1 MKTDTTTPSPEYSKL
16 PEPTESAK
24 FATPEP
30 TDTEP
35 SKPGNSTFHIP
46 HSTLPSAH
54 STLTFLG
61 TGTSTGVPQIGCQ
74 CPVCTSADPRD
85 RRLRASA
92 LVSIAHPHGK
102 DSDITHTDHSHTN
115 ILIDCGPDFRQQIL
129 RAGAPPL
136 DALLIT
142 HSHYDHVGGIDD
154 LRPYCNIPALR
165 HGHTGPFPV
174 YCSEDV
180 ARDLRARVPYCF
192 AEHLYPGVPTYD
204 IHIIE
209 PYKDFYINTIHILPV
224 TVMHARLPI
233 LGFRI
238 DLTDTAD
245 TTASAPTHSAQSTA
259 QSIGYITDCKTL
271 PQQSIDAMR
280 GVDTL
285 VINALRHTPHM
296 SHITLDEALA
306 LIRDIAPRR
315 AFLTHL
321 SHDMGTHA
329 ATAATLP
336 QGVDIATDT
345 YNVECTLR

>member
-1 MKTDTTTPSPEYSKL
+1 MSSNN
-16 PEPTESAK
+16 S
-24 FATPEP
+24 
-30 TDTEP
+30 
-35 SKPGNSTFHIP
+35 NSTFDTP
-46 HSTLPSAH
+46 NTTSHSTLHFAH

-74 CPVCTSADPRD
+74 CPVCTSEDPRD
-85 RRLRASA
+85 QRLRASA
-92 LVSIAHPHGK
+92 LVSIAHA
-102 DSDITHTDHSHTN
+102 DTHSTN
-115 ILIDCGPDFRQQIL
+115 LLIDCGPDFRQQIL
-129 RAGAPPL
+129 HAGAPPL

-165 HGHTGPFPV
+165 HGATGPFPV

-180 ARDLRARVPYCF
+180 AHDLRTRVPYCF
-192 AEHLYPGVPTYD
+192 AKHLYPGVPTYD

-209 PYKDFYINTIHILPV
+209 PYNEFYINAVRILPV

-238 DLTDTAD
+238 DLSDSDNRDNANQ
-245 TTASAPTHSAQSTA
+245 THSTL
-259 QSIGYITDCKTL
+259 SIGYITDCKTL

-306 LIRDIAPRR
+306 LIQNIAPRR
-315 AFLTHL
+315 AYLTHL

-336 QGVDIATDT
+336 KDVHIATDA
-345 YNVECTLR
+345 LSIPL

>member
-1 MKTDTTTPSPEYSKL
+1 MTTRTTKLESEPSEKTEKSVSSEHTDPSEHSEKTDHSEHSEHYSPCPAQPVPHFS
-16 PEPTESAK
+16 
-24 FATPEP
+24 
-30 TDTEP
+30 
-35 SKPGNSTFHIP
+35 FHIP
-46 HSTLPSAH
+46 HSQKAYH
-54 STLTFLG
+54 KAQLTFLG

-74 CPVCTSADPRD
+74 CPTCTSDDPRD
-85 RRLRASA
+85 KRLRASA
-92 LVSIAHPHGK
+92 LVQTG
-102 DSDITHTDHSHTN
+102 HTG

-129 RAGAPPL
+129 RAGSPAL
-136 DALLIT
+136 DALLVT

-165 HGHTGPFPV
+165 HGTTGPFPV

-180 ARDLRARVPYCF
+180 AHDLRTRVPYCF
-192 AEHLYPGVPTYD
+192 ARHLYPGVPTYD

-209 PYKDFYINTIHILPV
+209 PYKEFHINRIRILPV

-238 DLTDTAD
+238 YTPDNA
-245 TTASAPTHSAQSTA
+245 HSL
-259 QSIGYITDCKTL
+259 GYITDCKTL

-285 VINALRHTPHM
+285 IINALRHKPHM
-296 SHITLDEALA
+296 SHINLDQALA
-306 LIRDIAPRR
+306 LIQDINPRR
-315 AFLTHL
+315 AYLTHL

-336 QGVDIATDT
+336 PNVNIATDT
-345 YNVECTLR
+345 LRITLP

>member
-1 MKTDTTTPSPEYSKL
+1 MSPAPS
-16 PEPTESAK
+16 
-24 FATPEP
+24 
-30 TDTEP
+30 
-35 SKPGNSTFHIP
+35 NSTFNIQ
-46 HSTLPSAH
+46 HSTLNSN
-54 STLTFLG
+54 LTFLG
-61 TGTSTGVPQIGCQ
+61 TGTSTGVPQIGCH

-92 LVSIAHPHGK
+92 IVSIATAGHSDHNSEDTA
-102 DSDITHTDHSHTN
+102 DSRTN
-115 ILIDCGPDFRQQIL
+115 LLIDCGPDFRQQIL
-129 RAGAPPL
+129 RACAPPL

-174 YCSEDV
+174 YCREDV
-180 ARDLRARVPYCF
+180 ARDLHTRVPYCF
-192 AEHLYPGVPTYD
+192 AQHLYPGVPTYD

-209 PYKDFYINTIHILPV
+209 PYKEFRINDIRILPV

-238 DLTDTAD
+238 DLPDSAD
-245 TTASAPTHSAQSTA
+245 TTTSTPTNSSTRTGA
-259 QSIGYITDCKTL
+259 HSIGYITDCKTL

-306 LIRDIAPRR
+306 LIQDIAPRR
-315 AFLTHL
+315 AYLTHL

-336 QGVDIATDT
+336 QGVAIATDT
-345 YNVECTLR
+345 SNVDCGM

>member
-1 MKTDTTTPSPEYSKL
+1 MKTDTNIPSSEYS
-16 PEPTESAK
+16 EHSESA
-24 FATPEP
+24 ATENA
-30 TDTEP
+30 E
-35 SKPGNSTFHIP
+35 SSAHSEPGNSTFLIP
-46 HSTLPSAH
+46 HFS
-54 STLTFLG
+54 LTFLG

-74 CPVCTSADPRD
+74 CPTCTSDDPRD

-92 LVSIAHPHGK
+92 IVSTARA
-102 DSDITHTDHSHTN
+102 N
-115 ILIDCGPDFRQQIL
+115 ILLDCGPDFRQQIL

-154 LRPYCNIPALR
+154 LRPYCNIAALR

-209 PYKDFYINTIHILPV
+209 PYKEFYINGIRILPV

-238 DLTDTAD
+238 YLPDSDNGDNAGT
-245 TTASAPTHSAQSTA
+245 PTHGGTRD
-259 QSIGYITDCKTL
+259 IGYITDCKTL

-315 AFLTHL
+315 AYLTHL

-329 ATAATLP
+329 DTAATLP
-336 QGVDIATDT
+336 QGVAIATDT
-345 YNVECTLR
+345 LSITLP

>member
-1 MKTDTTTPSPEYSKL
+1 MNTEMKTHNTIPNPGNPESSVNSEKVEPSENHERPNNPEPSENSKRPENSEKSGEKRSPES
-16 PEPTESAK
+16 
-24 FATPEP
+24 
-30 TDTEP
+30 
-35 SKPGNSTFHIP
+35 GNSTFHIP
-46 HSTLPSAH
+46 HSTLS
-54 STLTFLG
+54 FLG

-74 CPVCTSADPRD
+74 CPTCTSADPRD

-92 LVSIAHPHGK
+92 IVSIHPEA
-102 DSDITHTDHSHTN
+102 DTHEVN

-129 RAGAPPL
+129 RAGSPAL

-154 LRPYCNIPALR
+154 LRPYCNIHALR

-174 YCSEDV
+174 YCTEDV
-180 ARDLRARVPYCF
+180 AHDLRTRVPYSF

-204 IHIIE
+204 IHIVE
-209 PYKDFYINTIHILPV
+209 PYKEFYINGIRILPV

-238 DLTDTAD
+238 YLPRAHDNDHETAH
-245 TTASAPTHSAQSTA
+245 THD
-259 QSIGYITDCKTL
+259 IGYITDCKTL

-306 LIRDIAPRR
+306 LIQDIAPGR
-315 AFLTHL
+315 AYLTHL

-336 QGVDIATDT
+336 PNVHIAIDT
-345 YNVECTLR
+345 LTTPI

>member
-1 MKTDTTTPSPEYSKL
+1 MTTDPKIKKPMSPTPS
-16 PEPTESAK
+16 
-24 FATPEP
+24 
-30 TDTEP
+30 
-35 SKPGNSTFHIP
+35 NSTFDTP
-46 HSTLPSAH
+46 HSTLN

-61 TGTSTGVPQIGCQ
+61 TGTSTGVPQIGCH
-74 CPVCTSADPRD
+74 CPVCTSDDPRD
-85 RRLRASA
+85 RRLRACA
-92 LVSIAHPHGK
+92 IVSIATSGHTNH
-102 DSDITHTDHSHTN
+102 DSEDTTTDHTN
-115 ILIDCGPDFRQQIL
+115 LLIDCGPDFRQQIL

-192 AEHLYPGVPTYD
+192 AKHLYPGVPTYD

-209 PYKDFYINTIHILPV
+209 PYKEFSINGIRILPI

-238 DLTDTAD
+238 YLPAD
-245 TTASAPTHSAQSTA
+245 HASAPDTPKGSTHPTSTP
-259 QSIGYITDCKTL
+259 SIGYITDCKTL
-271 PQQSIDAMR
+271 PQRSIDAMR

-306 LIRDIAPRR
+306 LIQDIAPGR
-315 AFLTHL
+315 AYLTHL

-329 ATAATLP
+329 DTAATLP
-336 QGVDIATDT
+336 QGVHIATDA
-345 YNVECTLR
+345 LSIPLP

>member
-1 MKTDTTTPSPEYSKL
+1 MSPAPS
-16 PEPTESAK
+16 
-24 FATPEP
+24 
-30 TDTEP
+30 
-35 SKPGNSTFHIP
+35 NSTFNIQ
-46 HSTLPSAH
+46 HSTLNSN
-54 STLTFLG
+54 LTFLG
-61 TGTSTGVPQIGCQ
+61 TGTSTGVPQIGCH

-92 LVSIAHPHGK
+92 IVSIATAGHSDHNSEDTA
-102 DSDITHTDHSHTN
+102 DSRTN
-115 ILIDCGPDFRQQIL
+115 LLIDCGPDFRQQIL

-180 ARDLRARVPYCF
+180 ARDLHTRVPYCF
-192 AEHLYPGVPTYD
+192 AQHLYPGVPTYD

-209 PYKDFYINTIHILPV
+209 PYKEFRINDIRILPV

-238 DLTDTAD
+238 DLPDSAD
-245 TTASAPTHSAQSTA
+245 TPTSTPTNSSTRTGA
-259 QSIGYITDCKTL
+259 HSIGYITDCKTL

-306 LIRDIAPRR
+306 LIQDIAPRR
-315 AFLTHL
+315 AYLTHL

-336 QGVDIATDT
+336 QGVAIATDT
-345 YNVECTLR
+345 SNVDCGM

>member
-1 MKTDTTTPSPEYSKL
+1 MKTDTNIPSSEYS
-16 PEPTESAK
+16 EHSESA
-24 FATPEP
+24 ATENA
-30 TDTEP
+30 E
-35 SKPGNSTFHIP
+35 SSAHSEPGNSTFLIP
-46 HSTLPSAH
+46 HSS
-54 STLTFLG
+54 LTFLG

-74 CPVCTSADPRD
+74 CPTCTSDDPRD

-92 LVSIAHPHGK
+92 IVSTARA
-102 DSDITHTDHSHTN
+102 N

-154 LRPYCNIPALR
+154 LRPYCNIAALR

-209 PYKDFYINTIHILPV
+209 PYKEFYINGIRILPV

-238 DLTDTAD
+238 YLPDSDNGDNAGT
-245 TTASAPTHSAQSTA
+245 PTHGGTRD
-259 QSIGYITDCKTL
+259 IGYITDCKTL

-315 AFLTHL
+315 AYLTHL

-329 ATAATLP
+329 DTAATLP
-336 QGVDIATDT
+336 QGVAIATDT
-345 YNVECTLR
+345 LSITLP